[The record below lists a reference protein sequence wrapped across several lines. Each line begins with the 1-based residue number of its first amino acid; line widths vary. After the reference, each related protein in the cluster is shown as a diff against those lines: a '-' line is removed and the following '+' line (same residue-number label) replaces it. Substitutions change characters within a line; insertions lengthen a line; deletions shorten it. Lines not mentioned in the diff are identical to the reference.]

1 MWLENLKE
9 LKQKSKKTYK
19 DINIGTRIP
28 TKTIERIFN
37 GTTESPTINTL
48 IPIISFLGGN
58 FSEVFADTQ
67 AVVGNTTVTELEE
80 VVEEVKAE
88 KNLVVSDYE
97 LLDEKYKRLEK
108 ELESANKELALTKTE
123 LAYTK
128 KLLAVHE
135 YYTKIKCD

>member
-9 LKQKSKKTYK
+9 LKQKSKKSCRE
-19 DINIGTRIP
+19 IAVGTNMP
-28 TKTIERIFN
+28 EKTISRIFS
-37 GTTESPTINTL
+37 GTTESPTISTL
-48 IPIISFLGGN
+48 IPIINFLHGD
-58 FSEVFADTQ
+58 FTEIFADTQ

-97 LLDEKYKRLEK
+97 LLLDKYNGLEK
-108 ELESANKELALTKTE
+108 ELERTKTE